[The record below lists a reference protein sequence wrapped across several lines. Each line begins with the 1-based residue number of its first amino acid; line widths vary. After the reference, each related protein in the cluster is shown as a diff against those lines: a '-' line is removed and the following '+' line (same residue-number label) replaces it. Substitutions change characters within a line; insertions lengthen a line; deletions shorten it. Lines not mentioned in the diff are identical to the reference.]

1 VLEETVDA
9 RFHDKPRISH
19 GSDVEYLIQWARLRE
34 HETLTTGQTALGKDG
49 IPISVT
55 EAVEPR
61 KDENSIKSLRET
73 DRSPN
78 FSTQLVPRQNVS
90 HQWGTL
96 L

>member
-9 RFHDKPRISH
+9 GFHDEPGIGQ

-34 HETLTTGQTALGKDG
+34 HETLTTWQPALGKDG

-55 EAVEPR
+55 KAVEPR
-61 KDENSIKSLRET
+61 KDENSIESLGET

-78 FSTQLVPRQNVS
+78 FSTQLIPRQNVS
-90 HQWGTL
+90 HQWGTFL
-96 L
+96 